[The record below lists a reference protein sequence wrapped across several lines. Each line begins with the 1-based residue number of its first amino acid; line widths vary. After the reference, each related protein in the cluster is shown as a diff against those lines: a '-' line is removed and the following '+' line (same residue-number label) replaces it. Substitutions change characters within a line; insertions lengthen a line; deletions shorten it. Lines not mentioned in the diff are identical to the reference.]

1 MRITEGGGLSGRQ
14 AQEPCGRGYLNS
26 NRRTSHLCISCSL
39 ALVSL
44 RYRPLLWPLSS
55 QCFLSF
61 VLCAR
66 SFSAV
71 VSPGIGRVGQLHP
84 HCTDAHPFVYGFSST
99 PVLKEMLQKL
109 QFSHL
114 FHPLFHLTT
123 SQMTFPFFS
132 FPLHISRNAIFLEP
146 STHKVPEGA
155 TGMSCPAGRGESRLF
170 AGNTHNH
177 SFRFV
182 CLMVVINAICKN
194 KEP

>member
-1 MRITEGGGLSGRQ
+1 MGNLSGKQ

-44 RYRPLLWPLSS
+44 RYRPLLRPLSS

-71 VSPGIGRVGQLHP
+71 VSPGIGWVGQLQP

-123 SQMTFPFFS
+123 SQMIFPFFS
-132 FPLHISRNAIFLEP
+132 FPLHTSRKCHLSRALNPLSSRGCYWHELPCWARGEP
-146 STHKVPEGA
+146 SVRWK
-155 TGMSCPAGRGESRLF
+155 
-170 AGNTHNH
+170 H
-177 SFRFV
+177 S
-182 CLMVVINAICKN
+182 
-194 KEP
+194 